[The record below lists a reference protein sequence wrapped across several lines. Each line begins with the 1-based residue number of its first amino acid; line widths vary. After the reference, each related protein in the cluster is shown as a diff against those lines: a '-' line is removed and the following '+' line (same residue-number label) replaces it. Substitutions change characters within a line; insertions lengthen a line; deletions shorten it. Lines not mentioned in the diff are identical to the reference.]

1 MAWEA
6 PSKGVAQVTAIA
18 DGRQGSQ
25 ASTIPPEVQLA
36 EMLSGL
42 WLWWMLYVVAER
54 GVADLLAD
62 GPQTSVDLARATG
75 LHEPSLFRLLRS
87 LTGYGVFREESPR
100 RFALTPLSSTLKTG
114 DPSAGRE
121 LVLTQ
126 QWVSRA
132 VAELPRVVASGET
145 GMQLAFGMP
154 VFEYLMEHPQE
165 SADFNRTMIAFAG
178 AELHAVAE
186 AYDFSG
192 AHRIVDVGGG
202 TGALLA
208 TVLGRYPLASGVLFD
223 RPDVIDEAH
232 ATLNEHGVAERCE
245 LVGGDFFESTLPSGD
260 VYLMSHIL
268 HDWDDDRCVAILR
281 NCRKT
286 IDPEGRL
293 LIIEMVLPSG
303 DEPHPAKLFDMYML
317 VLTGGMERTAEEYGK
332 LLHSGGFRLTRIV
345 PTHSPVSVIEAAP
358 DLGGA

>member
-1 MAWEA
+1 MTA
-6 PSKGVAQVTAIA
+6 GV
-18 DGRQGSQ
+18 DGQQSSQ
-25 ASTIPPEVQLA
+25 TSTIPPEAQLA

-62 GPQTSVDLARATG
+62 GPRTSAELAQATG
-75 LHEPSLFRLLRS
+75 LHEPSFYRLLRS
-87 LTGYGVFREESPR
+87 LTGFGVFTEESPR

-154 VFEYLMEHPQE
+154 VFEYLMQHPQE

-178 AELHAVAE
+178 AELRAVA
-186 AYDFSG
+186 AGYDFSG
-192 AHRIVDVGGG
+192 VHRIVDVGGG

-208 TVLGRYPLASGVLFD
+208 TVLGRYPLVTGVLFD
-223 RPDVIDEAH
+223 RPDVIGEAR
-232 ATLNEHGVAERCE
+232 ATLTEHGVTERCE
-245 LVGGDFFESTLPSGD
+245 VVGGDFFQSTLPSGD

-268 HDWDDDRCVAILR
+268 HDWDDDQCVAILR
-281 NCRKT
+281 NCRRT
-286 IDPEGRL
+286 VDPGGRL

-303 DEPHPAKLFDMYML
+303 DEPHPAKIFDMYML
-317 VLTGGMERTAEEYGK
+317 VLTGGMERTAEQYGE
-332 LLHSGGFRLTRIV
+332 LLQSGGFRLTRIV
-345 PTHSPVSVIEAAP
+345 PTQSPVSVIEALP
-358 DLGGA
+358 DPDGAQRHR